1 MKKLLTVLILVMAGL
16 AVNAQRTPVKVTD
29 LSKAITDNVAKDWA
43 GFTIKDATKVV
54 ANNVTTFEVVV
65 VKGTSQETLCY
76 DNMGKFI
83 KKIGTSE
90 GQVTKPAAAPA
101 PKKAPAKAPAKP
113 PVKK

>member
-1 MKKLLTVLILVMAGL
+1 MKRLLTVLVLVLAAL
-16 AVNAQRTPVKVTD
+16 AVNAQRTPVKVAD
-29 LSKAITDNVAKDWA
+29 LQKTIVDNVTKDWA

-76 DNMGKFI
+76 DKDGKFI
-83 KKIGTSE
+83 KKVVAVEKNVAKPTP
-90 GQVTKPAAAPA
+90 PAA
-101 PKKAPAKAPAKP
+101 PKQAPAKP